1 MLTHKELKAR
11 ALKRADVTAEYD
23 RLNEEFAFL
32 DQFLKARSTAGI
44 TQTEVA
50 ERIGT
55 TQSAIA
61 RLESGKGKRSPSLAT
76 LQRYAHALGCRL
88 ELRLVKETE
97 VQKVE
102 GRTNPI
108 TIWLG
113 LTFFLT
119 LPPVSGQG
127 WLMDR
132 LDPLPYEPLFF

>member
-11 ALKRADVTAEYD
+11 ALERTDVKAEYD
-23 RLNEEFAFL
+23 QLDEEFAFL
-32 DQFLKARSTAGI
+32 DEFLKARASAGI
-44 TQTEVA
+44 TQAEVA

-102 GRTNPI
+102 GRTSRS
-108 TIWLG
+108 TRTAKKQAAG
-113 LTFFLT
+113 
-119 LPPVSGQG
+119 
-127 WLMDR
+127 
-132 LDPLPYEPLFF
+132 